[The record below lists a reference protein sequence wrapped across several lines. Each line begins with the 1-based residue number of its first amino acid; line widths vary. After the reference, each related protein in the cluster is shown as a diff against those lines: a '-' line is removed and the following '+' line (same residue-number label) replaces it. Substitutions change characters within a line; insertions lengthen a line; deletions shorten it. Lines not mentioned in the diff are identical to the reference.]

1 MDKKYFLKRIDQS
14 GFKFESLLEL
24 RPVYGASRTI
34 KVNRTMMDFAT
45 EDKVSNCDAAIVY
58 QLDSALGE
66 SLHFRLRLNTIEQ
79 RNFFTLESLC
89 STPIRHNG
97 LISYKAFIEYG
108 DICYLGNNTLK
119 FPQSISKLPN
129 DEKLIT
135 TKKPI
140 ITSNLPILIEGETGT
155 GKTTLA
161 RKIHQSS
168 LRIGPFVHINLS
180 AFSKNLLESELFG
193 HEKGAFTGAI
203 AVKKGALREAHNGTL
218 FLDEI
223 DSIDRETQTK
233 LLLFLDDQKV
243 RPVGG
248 REESVNTRLI
258 FSSGSS
264 LTEMVKRGEM
274 RKDFYFRISQ
284 GESIVLPKL
293 RERSDLIEYFITEFS
308 IKENV
313 MFTQKLCDFYKTLP
327 WPGNV
332 RQLLGHLEL
341 KKISSRSRRIDF
353 DLIDQKLICLSS
365 DLYDLEG
372 ENSEILSL
380 KDMKEQYINQ
390 VYHKMDGHL
399 RKTAQCLS
407 ISERV
412 VRNALR
418 TA

>member
-1 MDKKYFLKRIDQS
+1 
-14 GFKFESLLEL
+14 
-24 RPVYGASRTI
+24 
-34 KVNRTMMDFAT
+34 
-45 EDKVSNCDAAIVY
+45 
-58 QLDSALGE
+58 
-66 SLHFRLRLNTIEQ
+66 
-79 RNFFTLESLC
+79 
-89 STPIRHNG
+89 
-97 LISYKAFIEYG
+97 
-108 DICYLGNNTLK
+108 
-119 FPQSISKLPN
+119 
-129 DEKLIT
+129 
-135 TKKPI
+135 
-140 ITSNLPILIEGETGT
+140 
-155 GKTTLA
+155 
-161 RKIHQSS
+161 
-168 LRIGPFVHINLS
+168 
-180 AFSKNLLESELFG
+180 LESELFG